1 MNIGTFCSG
10 VGSPEQA
17 LKDLG
22 INHSV
27 KFACEIDKYARVTY
41 EANHTTE
48 NFYHDLTKLD
58 FNTLP
63 DVDLFIAGFPCFPK
77 GTLITTIDGLKDIS
91 DIKKGDMV
99 LTHKKRFKSVVTPMQ
114 KIKKGI
120 INLKVMGLPEFK
132 VTEEHPFYVVEK
144 FKKYNCKIRNYEY
157 TYSLPK
163 WVEAKNLTKNHYIAV
178 GESFIKENPLN
189 LTNEQCWLIGRYVA
203 DGFIRENKR
212 PDRKN
217 SYNNQV
223 IFGIGKHKLNEF
235 KENIKT
241 YYVGYVEE
249 RTSIKCKIINKE
261 LMELCKSCGKGAINK
276 KIPGFIMNLPDDLLE
291 SFFNGYMSGDGGF
304 HGNTYRAVSISKD
317 LIYQLGQIITRLKK
331 QHYSIIYTKTP
342 DKTIIEGR
350 EVNQHDYYSIQYK
363 KELSREYFYT
373 GEDFIYVPVRDIFYD
388 NDFNDFVYNFEVEDD
403 NSYVAN
409 NLVVHNC
416 QSFSIAGKRGGFD
429 DTRGT
434 IFFYIHEYLRIKK
447 PKYFILENVKG
458 LLSHDSGNSF
468 DVIIKS
474 LSKSVNGNLMLF
486 PDENSINYHVY
497 YKVLNATDYGIPQNR
512 ERVFIVGFRYDNHS
526 FKFPEKQPLKLRLAD
541 LLETDINDKYFLS
554 DKALQGLLNHK
565 ENQKEKGF
573 GFGANIL
580 DKEAKTSPA
589 IRSRYYKDGSECLI
603 NDKKLNCINPGQSV
617 ANRIYDGD
625 VSMCLSSNGGGGGAK
640 TGLYNIQDNVRR
652 LTPRECARLQ
662 GFSDNFILPCSDSQ
676 SYKQMGNAICVPVI
690 KFLLTEILK

>member
-63 DVDLFIAGFPCFPK
+63 DVDLFIAGFP
-77 GTLITTIDGLKDIS
+77 
-91 DIKKGDMV
+91 
-99 LTHKKRFKSVVTPMQ
+99 
-114 KIKKGI
+114 
-120 INLKVMGLPEFK
+120 
-132 VTEEHPFYVVEK
+132 
-144 FKKYNCKIRNYEY
+144 
-157 TYSLPK
+157 
-163 WVEAKNLTKNHYIAV
+163 
-178 GESFIKENPLN
+178 
-189 LTNEQCWLIGRYVA
+189 
-203 DGFIRENKR
+203 
-212 PDRKN
+212 
-217 SYNNQV
+217 
-223 IFGIGKHKLNEF
+223 
-235 KENIKT
+235 
-241 YYVGYVEE
+241 
-249 RTSIKCKIINKE
+249 
-261 LMELCKSCGKGAINK
+261 
-276 KIPGFIMNLPDDLLE
+276 
-291 SFFNGYMSGDGGF
+291 
-304 HGNTYRAVSISKD
+304 
-317 LIYQLGQIITRLKK
+317 
-331 QHYSIIYTKTP
+331 
-342 DKTIIEGR
+342 
-350 EVNQHDYYSIQYK
+350 
-363 KELSREYFYT
+363 
-373 GEDFIYVPVRDIFYD
+373 
-388 NDFNDFVYNFEVEDD
+388 
-403 NSYVAN
+403 
-409 NLVVHNC
+409 C

-497 YKVLNATDYGIPQNR
+497 YKVLNATEYGIPQNR
-512 ERVFIVGFRYDNHS
+512 ERIFILGFRYDNHS
-526 FKFPEKQPLKLRLAD
+526 FKFPEKQPLKLKLAD
-541 LLETDINDKYFLS
+541 LLETDVNDKYFLS

-565 ENQKEKGF
+565 QNQKEKGF

-580 DKEAKTSPA
+580 DTTRSSSTIGTTSGSIQRNLISPT

-617 ANRIYDGD
+617 ANRIYNGD

-652 LTPRECARLQ
+652 LTPRECFRLM
-662 GFSDNFILPCSDSQ
+662 GFPDSFDISKVSETQ
-676 SYKQMGNAICVPVI
+676 AYKQAGNSIVVSVI
-690 KFLLTEILK
+690 SALIKEIMVNEEG